1 MLNLYLTWNEVQD
14 CIYLQENITF
24 IVCDLSQNQHKIK
37 HKVYST
43 VVYNNSVLQMCLPW
57 L

>member
-43 VVYNNSVLQMCLPW
+43 VVYN
-57 L
+57 